1 MIDEPQMDSDLGKSC
16 ICLRAMTF
24 MVAPFMLRCT
34 SENNARRNSRNM
46 YVDNAKIMS
55 LLARKVDI

>member
-16 ICLRAMTF
+16 ICLRGAMTF

-46 YVDNAKIMS
+46 YIMQ
-55 LLARKVDI
+55 K